1 MFNLNN
7 TDPTLLNLHIELDRI
22 NCFALA
28 DIIDAKPP
36 AERTTVE
43 HHLVHILNSLAP
55 LQGLDFLGA
64 LAHRVH
70 TLVDPATGT
79 STLGDDALTQIQSFA
94 AGLISD
100 TLVMSHRADH

>member
-7 TDPTLLNLHIELDRI
+7 TDPTLLKLHIELDRI

-28 DIIDAKPP
+28 DIIEAKSPS
-36 AERTTVE
+36 ARTKVE

-55 LQGLDFLGA
+55 LQGLDFIGA
-64 LAHRVH
+64 LAHRVN

-79 STLGDDALTQIQSFA
+79 SSLDAEALGQIQSFA

-100 TLVMSHRADH
+100 TLEMSTTTDH